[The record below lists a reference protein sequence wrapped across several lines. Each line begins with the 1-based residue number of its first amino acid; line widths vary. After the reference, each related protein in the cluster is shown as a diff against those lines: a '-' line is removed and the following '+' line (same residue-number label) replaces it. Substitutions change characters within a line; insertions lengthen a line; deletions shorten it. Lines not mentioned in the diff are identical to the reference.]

1 MKSKQIKRE
10 GTDMILIDT
19 DGENIYDDIGNNR
32 YFNLGMNNAKE
43 KNIRELFSNLE
54 EDYPLLLAARDGI
67 ASENFEWE
75 LTTKRNIRFKKV
87 GSAYPLYDG
96 DKIVGAVEFASFF
109 YSKDHIGEI
118 EQHSE
123 HILYRRNHTT

>member
-1 MKSKQIKRE
+1 M
-10 GTDMILIDT
+10 
-19 DGENIYDDIGNNR
+19 
-32 YFNLGMNNAKE
+32 
-43 KNIRELFSNLE
+43 
-54 EDYPLLLAARDGI
+54 LLAARDGI

-75 LTTKRNIRFKKV
+75 LTTKRNIRFKKI

-123 HILYRRNHTT
+123 HILYRRNHTKYILDDIITADSGMEQIKDQYQSNRAVGFERADLRRNRNREGTDRTIHS